1 MDKRTLRKI
10 KRIHRQLGKA
20 TTDNFDSIEEMKSIV
35 DIMQRLNHM
44 IQEAEQNKK

>member
-10 KRIHRQLGKA
+10 KRIHRQLA
-20 TTDNFDSIEEMKSIV
+20 RTTTNNYDSIEEMKSIV
-35 DIMQRLNHM
+35 DIMQRLNHL